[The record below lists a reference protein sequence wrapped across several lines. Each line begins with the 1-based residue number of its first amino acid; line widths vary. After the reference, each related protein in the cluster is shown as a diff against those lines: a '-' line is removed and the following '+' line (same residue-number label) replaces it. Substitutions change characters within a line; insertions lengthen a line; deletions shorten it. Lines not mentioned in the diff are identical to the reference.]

1 MDPNIFFC
9 GHMFSPL
16 SIQAWFCFLRD
27 RIWVIGGQR
36 SLNDA
41 RASTDFSATSWMQLA
56 PNAPFGRAVGPR
68 CVSV

>member
-9 GHMFSPL
+9 GHIFSPL
-16 SIQAWFCFLRD
+16 SMQAWLFFRD

-41 RASTDFSATSWMQLA
+41 WASTDFSATSWMQLV